1 MIYLSLWRVGACQLV
16 GFFEL
21 GGDGRCLLV
30 DLHLV
35 PALLEE
41 IGAIVVAAIGVAEGD
56 ILDIVVGGIETV
68 GHHVGECRVASG
80 EDIHKHRLA
89 GTVTSDDGDMLTFL

>member
-1 MIYLSLWRVGACQLV
+1 MKQLVDMLLEGTALWGVGACQLV

-35 PALLEE
+35 PSLLQKVS
-41 IGAIVVAAIGVAEGD
+41 AIVVASIGITEGD

-68 GHHVGECRVASG
+68 GHHIGECGVTPG
-80 EDIHKHRLA
+80 DDIHKHRFA
-89 GTVTSDDGDMLTFL
+89 

>member
-1 MIYLSLWRVGACQLV
+1 MEELVDMLLKGSALWRVGACQLV

-68 GHHVGECRVASG
+68 GHHVGKSG
-80 EDIHKHRLA
+80 MPTCQYIYKHRF
-89 GTVTSDDGDMLTFL
+89 S